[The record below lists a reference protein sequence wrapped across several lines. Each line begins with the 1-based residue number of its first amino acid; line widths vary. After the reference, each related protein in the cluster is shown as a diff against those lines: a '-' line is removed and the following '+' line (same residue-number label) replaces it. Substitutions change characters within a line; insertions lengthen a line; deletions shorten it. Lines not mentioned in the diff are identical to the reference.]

1 MSEDLIMNEDEAKEA
16 LFKINYEYM
25 SHSKEE
31 RVLLYDEYRS
41 NRDKIKEALINYKKS
56 ILK

>member
-1 MSEDLIMNEDEAKEA
+1 MSEDVIMNEDEAKEA

-25 SHSKEE
+25 RHSKEE
-31 RVLLYDEYRS
+31 RALLYDEYRS
-41 NRDKIKEALINYKKS
+41 DRDKIKEALINYKKS